1 MKLLNKA
8 AWKALLITKG
18 KKKERKKTV
27 NELNPDEISNV
38 LAISS
43 TAIGDTLLSTPAV
56 RAIRC
61 ILPNASID
69 FMVREKFSVLFENNP
84 DIRTIIP
91 YYGGYKRLFSL
102 LNRIKS
108 GNYDLCLVFHDSDP
122 CPVQA
127 AYLAR
132 IPFIARIGL
141 KDETV
146 APFLNMR
153 VPYRDEAHAIEQRL
167 DVLRTLF
174 KVKLDSPR
182 DKRMVLPVAVEEAE
196 TFWDDLLN
204 GLGCNY
210 AKNKRIGFQISAS
223 KPYCVWPKGHF
234 SELGKRLLAD
244 SEDVNIIL
252 FGGPG
257 DEKTGKEI
265 AEGMTTDP
273 GQKPRIINLAG
284 RLPLKKLPAALRG
297 LDLFITNDTGPF
309 HVAVALKTHTIS
321 LFVPS
326 TVRHT
331 GPYQDL
337 EIHKVIRKPKPC
349 SPCIQKYCNDPN
361 CMSIISVEEVYQATK
376 TSLSQRAFLEVKT

>member
-1 MKLLNKA
+1 MKLLNKT
-8 AWKALLITKG
+8 AWKIFLVTR
-18 KKKERKKTV
+18 EREKRKRIPV
-27 NELNPDEISNV
+27 NELDPDKIRNV
-38 LAISS
+38 LAVSS
-43 TAIGDTLLSTPAV
+43 TAIGDALLSTPAV
-56 RAIRC
+56 RATHY

-102 LNRIKS
+102 FKRIKS

-127 AYLAR
+127 AYMAR
-132 IPFIARIGL
+132 IPFIVRIGR

-146 APFLNMR
+146 APFLNVR
-153 VPYRDEAHAIEQRL
+153 VPYRDEAHVIEQKL

-174 KVKLDSPR
+174 KVKLDSPQ
-182 DKRMVLPVAVEEAE
+182 DKRMILPVAIEEAE

-204 GLGCNY
+204 DLKRNY
-210 AKNKRIGFQISAS
+210 AKNKKIGFQISAS
-223 KPYCVWPKGHF
+223 RPYKAWPKGHF
-234 SELGKRLLAD
+234 TELGKRLLAD

-257 DEKTGKEI
+257 DKKIGKKI
-265 AEGMTTDP
+265 AEGITTDS
-273 GQKPRIINLAG
+273 GQKPRIINFAG
-284 RLPLKKLPAALRG
+284 RLPLKKLPAALKG

-309 HVAVALKTHTIS
+309 HIAVALKTPTIS

-326 TVRHT
+326 TLRHT

-361 CMSIISVEEVYQATK
+361 CMSIISVEEVFQAAK
-376 TSLSQRAFLEVKT
+376 TSLSQRVFLEG